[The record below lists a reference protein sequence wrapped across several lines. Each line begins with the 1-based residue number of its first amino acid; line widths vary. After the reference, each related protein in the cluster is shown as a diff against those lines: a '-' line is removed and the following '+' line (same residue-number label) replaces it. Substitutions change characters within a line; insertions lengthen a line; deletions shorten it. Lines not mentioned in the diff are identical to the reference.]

1 MCDVE
6 KLNKVMVKNGVFHP
20 NFKGFMADNV

>member
-1 MCDVE
+1 MCDVA

-20 NFKGFMADNV
+20 NFKGFMTDNV